1 MREGF
6 IIFFSFALLVW
17 IGVNI
22 YLYNSLKHFF
32 CSDAARK
39 IFLVVYIF
47 LSLSFVLGRILER
60 FSYIASVVPITAG
73 SVFFAFVLYA
83 FIGAIA
89 IDSLN
94 LIFKLSGRGILCPIK
109 IKSIIVVIFSFVV
122 CTAGFINSFNFAV
135 RELVISTEKK
145 IPSDGFKIA
154 YASDLHLGH
163 IVGKRKLSFLV
174 DKFNEFSP
182 DAVILGGDTIDEDI
196 EPVRRKRLNR
206 KLSEIKSRY
215 GTFAVLGNHEYIG
228 GVDEAREYLIAN
240 GIKLLED
247 SSVELPEGII
257 IAGRDDL
264 MRNSYAGAKRKSISE
279 IIIKPQSDKFTILID
294 HQPKN
299 LEDAEKHAIDLQL
312 SGHTHHG
319 QMFPFNFITSAIYE
333 LSTGFMKRGNT
344 SYYVSSGFGTWGP
357 PVKLF
362 RRPEIVLIRI
372 IHQK

>member
-32 CSDAARK
+32 CSDVSRK
-39 IFLVVYIF
+39 IFLAVYIF
-47 LSLSFVLGRILER
+47 LSLSFVLGRFLEKY
-60 FSYIASVVPITAG
+60 SYTASVVPITAG

-83 FIGAIA
+83 FIGSAA
-89 IDSLN
+89 IDLLN
-94 LIFKLSGRGILCPIK
+94 LIVKLSGRGILCPIK
-109 IKSIIVVIFSFVV
+109 IKAVAVVIFSTAV
-122 CTAGFINSFNFAV
+122 CAAGFINSFNFAV
-135 RELVISTEKK
+135 RELVIYTEKN
-145 IPSDGFKIA
+145 ISADEFKIA

-174 DKFNEFSP
+174 EKFNEFSP

-206 KLSEIKSRY
+206 KLSQIKSRY

-228 GVDEAREYLIAN
+228 GVDEAHEYLHSN
-240 GIKLLED
+240 GIMLLED
-247 SSVELPEGII
+247 SMVALPEGII

-264 MRNSYAGAKRKSISE
+264 MRNSYTGSKRKSISD
-279 IIIKPQSDKFTILID
+279 IITVPQSDKFTLLVD
-294 HQPKN
+294 HQPKI
-299 LEDAEKHAIDLQL
+299 LEDAEKHKIDLQL

-319 QMFPFNFITSAIYE
+319 QMFPFNFVTSAIYE
-333 LSTGFMKRGNT
+333 VSTGYMKRGKT

-372 IHQK
+372 IPKK

>member
-32 CSDAARK
+32 CSDASRK
-39 IFLVVYIF
+39 IFLAVYIF
-47 LSLSFVLGRILER
+47 LSLSFVLGRFLEKY
-60 FSYIASVVPITAG
+60 SYTASVVPITAG

-247 SSVELPEGII
+247 SMVELPEGII

-279 IIIKPQSDKFTILID
+279 IMIKPQSDKFTILID

>member
-32 CSDAARK
+32 CSDVSRK
-39 IFLVVYIF
+39 IFLAVYIF
-47 LSLSFVLGRILER
+47 LSLSFVLGRFLEKY
-60 FSYIASVVPITAG
+60 SYTASVVPITAG

-83 FIGAIA
+83 FIGSAA
-89 IDSLN
+89 IDLLN

-109 IKSIIVVIFSFVV
+109 IKAVAVVVFSTAV

-135 RELVISTEKK
+135 RELVIYTEKN
-145 IPSDGFKIA
+145 ISADEFKIA

-174 DKFNEFSP
+174 EKFNEFSP

-206 KLSEIKSRY
+206 KLSQIKSRY

-228 GVDEAREYLIAN
+228 GVDEAREYLNSN

-247 SSVELPEGII
+247 SMVALPEGVV

-264 MRNSYAGAKRKSISE
+264 MRNSYTGSKRKSISD
-279 IIIKPQSDKFTILID
+279 IITVPQPDKFTILVD

-299 LEDAEKHAIDLQL
+299 LDEAEKHAIDLQL

-333 LSTGFMKRGNT
+333 VSTGYVKRGKT

-357 PVKLF
+357 PVRLF

-372 IHQK
+372 IPKK

>member
-32 CSDAARK
+32 CSDASRK
-39 IFLVVYIF
+39 IFLAVYIF
-47 LSLSFVLGRILER
+47 LSLSFVLGRFLEKY
-60 FSYIASVVPITAG
+60 SYTASVVPITAG

-145 IPSDGFKIA
+145 ILSDGFKIA

-247 SSVELPEGII
+247 SMVELPEGII

-279 IIIKPQSDKFTILID
+279 IMIKPQSDKFTILID

>member
-32 CSDAARK
+32 CSDASRK
-39 IFLVVYIF
+39 IFLAVYIF
-47 LSLSFVLGRILER
+47 LSLSFVLGRFLEKY
-60 FSYIASVVPITAG
+60 SYTASVVPITAG

-94 LIFKLSGRGILCPIK
+94 LIFKLSGRGILCSIK

-215 GTFAVLGNHEYIG
+215 GTFAILGNHEYIG

-247 SSVELPEGII
+247 SMVELPEGII

-279 IIIKPQSDKFTILID
+279 IMIKPQSDKFTILID

-299 LEDAEKHAIDLQL
+299 LKDAEKNAIDLQL

-319 QMFPFNFITSAIYE
+319 QMFPFNYITSAIYE

-357 PVKLF
+357 PVRLF

-372 IHQK
+372 IPQK

>member
-39 IFLVVYIF
+39 IFLAVYIF
-47 LSLSFVLGRILER
+47 LSLSFVLGRFLEKY
-60 FSYIASVVPITAG
+60 SYTASVVPITAG

-83 FIGAIA
+83 FVGAIT
-89 IDSLN
+89 IDTLN

-109 IKSIIVVIFSFVV
+109 IKSIIVVLFSAVV

-135 RELVISTEKK
+135 RELVIYTEKK

-215 GTFAVLGNHEYIG
+215 GTFAILGNHEYIG
-228 GVDEAREYLIAN
+228 GADEARGYLLSN
-240 GIKLLED
+240 GIKLLIDSTVEFPED
-247 SSVELPEGII
+247 II

-264 MRNSYAGAKRKSISE
+264 MRNSYADAKRKSISE
-279 IIIKPQSDKFTILID
+279 IIMKPQSDKFSILVD

-299 LEDAEKHAIDLQL
+299 LDEAEKHAIDLQL

-319 QMFPFNFITSAIYE
+319 QMFPFNFVTSAIYE
-333 LSTGFMKRGNT
+333 VSTGYMKRGKT

-372 IHQK
+372 IPKK

>member
-32 CSDAARK
+32 CSDVSRK
-39 IFLVVYIF
+39 IFLAVYIF
-47 LSLSFVLGRILER
+47 LSMSFVLGRFLEKY
-60 FSYIASVVPITAG
+60 SYTASVVPITAG

-83 FIGAIA
+83 FIGAAA

-109 IKSIIVVIFSFVV
+109 IKAVAVVIFSTAV

-135 RELVISTEKK
+135 RELVIYTEKN
-145 IPSDGFKIA
+145 ISADEFKIA

-174 DKFNEFSP
+174 EKFNEFSP
-182 DAVILGGDTIDEDI
+182 DTVILGGDTIDEDI

-206 KLSEIKSRY
+206 KLSQIKSRY

-228 GVDEAREYLIAN
+228 GVDEAREYLNSN

-247 SSVELPEGII
+247 SMVALPEGVV

-264 MRNSYAGAKRKSISE
+264 MRNSYTGSKRKSISD
-279 IIIKPQSDKFTILID
+279 IITVPQPDKFTILVD

-299 LEDAEKHAIDLQL
+299 LDEAEKHAIDLQL

-333 LSTGFMKRGNT
+333 VSTGYVKRGKT

-357 PVKLF
+357 PVRLF

-372 IHQK
+372 IPKK

>member
-32 CSDAARK
+32 CSDASRK
-39 IFLVVYIF
+39 IFLAVYIF
-47 LSLSFVLGRILER
+47 LSLSFVLGRFLEKY
-60 FSYIASVVPITAG
+60 SYTASVVPITAG

-94 LIFKLSGRGILCPIK
+94 LIFKLSGRGVLCPIK
-109 IKSIIVVIFSFVV
+109 IKALAVVIFSTAV
-122 CTAGFINSFNFAV
+122 CAAGFINSFNFAV
-135 RELVISTEKK
+135 RELVIYTEKN
-145 IPSDGFKIA
+145 ISADEFKIA
-154 YASDLHLGH
+154 FASDLHLGH

-228 GVDEAREYLIAN
+228 GVDEAREYLLSN

-247 SSVELPEGII
+247 SMVELPEGII

-264 MRNSYAGAKRKSISE
+264 MKNSYAGVKRKSISE
-279 IIIKPQSDKFTILID
+279 IIEPMHLDKYILLID

-299 LEDAEKHAIDLQL
+299 LIDAEKHSIDLQL

-333 LSTGFMKRGNT
+333 LSTGFMKRGKA

-357 PVKLF
+357 PVRLF

-372 IHQK
+372 IPKK

>member
-6 IIFFSFALLVW
+6 IIFFSFALLVS

-32 CSDAARK
+32 CSDASRK
-39 IFLVVYIF
+39 IFLAVYIF
-47 LSLSFVLGRILER
+47 LSLSFVLGRFLEKY
-60 FSYIASVVPITAG
+60 SYTASVVPITAG

-247 SSVELPEGII
+247 SMVELPEGII

-279 IIIKPQSDKFTILID
+279 IMIKPQSDKFTILID